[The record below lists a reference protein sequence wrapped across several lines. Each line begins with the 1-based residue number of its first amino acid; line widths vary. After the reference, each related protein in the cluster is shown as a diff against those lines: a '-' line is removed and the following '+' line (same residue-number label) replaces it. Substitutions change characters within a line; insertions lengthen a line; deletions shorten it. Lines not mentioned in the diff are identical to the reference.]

1 MHTPVLFTATP
12 GTYGVNAALEQQ
24 TLDMSVLVT
33 GWAVPKYIF
42 KYIYFIYF
50 SYTLFIRPRG
60 WRHQWSMVD
69 NAPSLSPY
77 CLLTFAQALQWN
89 TEKQRKREKLS
100 GITSLLSYLM
110 KAFCCFSQT
119 CGWAWLLRCC
129 TNSLIRINPSR
140 WTISFSRGDPS
151 LILMSFRTM

>member
-33 GWAVPKYIF
+33 GRAVPKYIF

-77 CLLTFAQALQWN
+77 CLLTFAHAVKHWE
-89 TEKQRKREKLS
+89 TEKEGEAFWYYFPPLLFNEGLLLFQPNLWV
-100 GITSLLSYLM
+100 SLVIAMLYKFINKDKPLKM
-110 KAFCCFSQT
+110 
-119 CGWAWLLRCC
+119 
-129 TNSLIRINPSR
+129 NHLIFQGGS
-140 WTISFSRGDPS
+140 
-151 LILMSFRTM
+151 